1 MEDTIREVTPDEL
14 CDAVSPGEVTLV
26 LGAPSVGKSHHLR
39 QVGPSVERLAAAS
52 AVEDDELVVI
62 DDFVAATFD
71 LSDEDCLTD
80 GEPPSMNALFAR
92 PGGAVLVT
100 RPRSLDWLYQS
111 DLPVSSD
118 IVGQVDSVLVVR
130 TPPAESRD
138 AINEIRER
146 TSHRSHV
153 GLSNEERSPLV
164 ERITYPNYEFEDEDL
179 QERVGAVEKTVAP
192 AAFLSLS
199 QYGSETVLVGSDV
212 RTVVGDCDITVESLG
227 KATIELIS
235 SLHPRVEDDH
245 RDPTALSPAVATALA
260 LVASSLA
267 DDDTAWFEPLVR
279 HRPLVGAAEALE
291 IAFDLPPG
299 TINYLRVFASDPIR
313 TKIGQRLAAQ
323 PETETAIAEAGAA
336 FAEVRAGMRAVGPS
350 LDEAAV
356 GPDEYGSDPLVGAWH
371 WEEPETL
378 HTAAAERAF
387 PNSDDGPEAND
398 GPAGISV
405 NEVVDA
411 LDGGVV
417 VLSGPKASGK
427 RRLAANVATELTTWG
442 TTVRLPDVRRSDY
455 IRVGIDATPDVVVV
469 ATYGA
474 GPVRITGDTGV
485 RSLVEWV
492 ADGICSGALL
502 ICDDEFREQFDAVA
516 DRTGCAD
523 VAAWRDRTEF
533 ELDDIA
539 VAPERT
545 SRAVADDLL
554 SAMDWPDTRRPS
566 RLTLDVEKI
575 TGQSTLAAIA
585 GIPDK
590 DLDAAFV
597 GRVLADAVAVVARTA
612 RPSAAKQ
619 WLALFDD
626 LVGDVGLNRSDTDG
640 AIRYRGAVSG
650 TAMAAVASENPT
662 TDEWIEAIADRAVAL
677 TNETATP
684 PGRDSVGGDREPF
697 VGAFAN
703 ALARLAWPT
712 DGTGPNHGALACVD
726 QVLHRTADAR
736 EISEE
741 PGLTLRCRVYGAMT
755 ERIIETVADT
765 TAADDAFAPV
775 AALVQQAAATNEEGF
790 AAFVIGNSFASTIG
804 AVAGAACSPGDL
816 SPWVDALGS
825 QVRDSVVF
833 IQRQDNRAELLRHAY
848 TGALGFWVFEHG
860 CPDDRIEPWL
870 VAVGKDL
877 CRTATTADLDD
888 PAAFVVEVYGQA
900 VRRVVAARNF
910 DRAERL
916 FVACDQLVNTV
927 AASDLAAEEWT
938 VRAALH
944 AAALAAFGRVEQR
957 VDGVNE
963 GPYGI
968 GALPFS
974 DSPRFED
981 WIELYGGS
989 VTRGAVAE
997 TSHRERFLTA
1007 VYRGALSTRVRGFDD
1022 NSSSKG
1028 SRRQVHDSESGISPR
1043 RERVW
1048 FEALT
1053 DRIETVAAA
1062 GDLGVDPVAFLD
1074 DVFVGAAVNWAA
1086 DGAASASREWIT
1098 SLVNSFR
1105 ECRWEIDGPTKMEW
1119 FDAFAEA
1126 DAAVLQT
1133 VVTRTDI
1140 GNRSH
1145 DRLVQAVLSQIE
1157 TGATAADNQRHPV
1170 IYVSSVFG
1178 TALALT
1184 VEGEP
1189 AEVRF
1194 GVTEVLVAVEER
1206 AGFEWVGIGRAGIFE
1221 RIYARALTVVGRTNS
1236 DHANVE
1242 TWLDV
1247 VTERIEAT
1255 ATRAVPEDPAEF
1267 AASVYTRAYVDTV
1280 EDTVEAVEDDATTWR
1295 RRLDDELRAFA
1306 ASASVDDPATFLEK
1320 VYADIVVEGVKG
1332 SEPFEQVETYVAAV
1346 CASLETAAEAGI
1358 VQADDTLERTFTR
1371 SADELST
1378 ANPRAS
1384 ADYAARLDHGLREA
1398 ASDDL
1403 AAAVFESDGI
1413 AD

>member
-1 MEDTIREVTPDEL
+1 MEDTIREVTPSEL
-14 CDAVSPGEVTLV
+14 CDVVDPGEVTLV

-39 QVGPSVERLAAAS
+39 RVGPSVERLAATRD
-52 AVEDDELVVI
+52 VDDDELVIV
-62 DDFVAATFD
+62 DDFVTAAFD
-71 LSDEDCLTD
+71 LSDEDCSTD
-80 GEPPSMNALFAR
+80 GEPSGMNALFAR

-100 RPRSLDWLYQS
+100 RPRSLDWLCQS
-111 DLPVSSD
+111 SLSVSSD
-118 IVGQVDSVLVVR
+118 IVERVDSVLVVR
-130 TPPAESRD
+130 TPPAESSD
-138 AINEIRER
+138 AIDEIREH
-146 TSHRSHV
+146 TSRRSLP
-153 GLSNEERSPLV
+153 GLSNEERSSIV
-164 ERITYPNYEFEDEDL
+164 ERVTNPSYDFEDERL
-179 QERVGAVEKTVAP
+179 GEQIGTVEETVTP

-199 QYGSETVLVGSDV
+199 QYGSETVLVEPDV
-212 RTVVGDCDITVESLG
+212 RTVVGDCDITVEPLG
-227 KATIELIS
+227 EATLELIS
-235 SLHPRVEDDH
+235 SLHPRAEEVGC
-245 RDPTALSPAVATALA
+245 DPAALSPAVATAIA

-267 DDDTAWFEPLVR
+267 DDDTEWFEPLVR
-279 HRPLVGAAEALE
+279 HRPLAGAAEALE

-299 TINYLRVFASDPIR
+299 TIDHLRVFASESMR
-313 TKIGQRLAAQ
+313 TRIGQRLAAQ
-323 PETETAIAEAGAA
+323 PETETAIAEVGAA
-336 FAEVRAGMRAVGPS
+336 FEEIRAGMRAVRPS
-350 LDEAAV
+350 LDEIAV
-356 GPDEYGSDPLVGAWH
+356 GPDEYGSAPLVGAWH

-378 HTAAAERAF
+378 HAAAAEREF
-387 PNSDDGPEAND
+387 PNSDDGLETDD
-398 GPAGISV
+398 GPAGV
-405 NEVVDA
+405 DVDKVVDA

-442 TTVRLPDVRRSDY
+442 TTVRLTDLSRPDH
-455 IRVGIDATPDVVVV
+455 IRVGIDATPDAVVV

-474 GPVRITGDTGV
+474 EPARITSEAGI

-492 ADGICSGALL
+492 ADDTCSGALL

-523 VAAWRDRTEF
+523 VAAWRDRIEF
-533 ELDDIA
+533 ELDDIE

-554 SAMDWPDTRRPS
+554 SAMDWPETRRPS
-566 RLTLDVEKI
+566 RLTLDVERI
-575 TGQSTLAAIA
+575 TDQSTLAAIA
-585 GIPDK
+585 GMPDK

-597 GRVLADAVAVVARTA
+597 GQVLADAVTVVARTA

-662 TDEWIEAIADRAVAL
+662 TDEWVEAIADCAVAL

-684 PGRDSVGGDREPF
+684 PGRDSVGGDHEPF

-703 ALARLAWPT
+703 ALSRLAWPT

-726 QVLHRTADAR
+726 QVLHRTVDAG

-741 PGLTLRCRVYGAMT
+741 PGLTLLCRVYGSMT
-755 ERIIETVADT
+755 ERIIETVDDT
-765 TAADDAFAPV
+765 TAADDALAPV

-804 AVAGAACSPGDL
+804 AVAGAACPLGDL
-816 SPWVDALGS
+816 STWVDALGS
-825 QVRDSVVF
+825 QVRESVAF
-833 IQRQDNRAELLRHAY
+833 MQRQDNRAELLRHAY
-848 TGALGFWVFEHG
+848 TGALGFWVFEHE

-870 VAVGKDL
+870 VAVGEDL

-888 PAAFVVEVYGQA
+888 PVAFVAEIYGQA
-900 VRRVVAARNF
+900 VRHVVTARNF

-916 FVACDQLVNTV
+916 FGACDRLVDTV

-944 AAALAAFGRVEQR
+944 AAALAAFASVEQS
-957 VDGVNE
+957 VDGVND

-981 WIELYGGS
+981 WIELYDGS
-989 VTRGAVAE
+989 VARGAAAE
-997 TSHRERFLTA
+997 TAHRERFLTA
-1007 VYRGALSTRVRGFDD
+1007 AYRGALSTRVHGFDD
-1022 NSSSKG
+1022 DSSSKS
-1028 SRRQVHDSESGISPR
+1028 SRRRVRDSASGISPR

-1062 GDLGVDPVAFLD
+1062 DDLVTDPVAFLD
-1074 DVFVGAAVNWAA
+1074 GVFGDAAVNWAA
-1086 DGAASASREWIT
+1086 DGETSLSGEWIT
-1098 SLVNSFR
+1098 SLARSFR

-1119 FDAFAEA
+1119 FDAFAEV

-1133 VVTRTDI
+1133 VMTRTDI

-1145 DRLVQAVLSQIE
+1145 DRLVQAVLSQVE
-1157 TGATAADNQRHPV
+1157 TGATAADNPPHPV
-1170 IYVSSVFG
+1170 NYVSSVFG
-1178 TALALT
+1178 TALALA
-1184 VEGEP
+1184 VEAEP

-1194 GVTEVLVAVEER
+1194 GVTEVLTAAEER
-1206 AGFEWVGIGRAGIFE
+1206 ADFEWVGIERAGIFE
-1221 RIYARALTVVGRTNS
+1221 RIYARALAVVGRTNS

-1242 TWLDV
+1242 AWLDV

-1255 ATRAVPEDPAEF
+1255 ATRAVPENPAEF
-1267 AASVYTRAYVDTV
+1267 VASVYTRAYVDTV
-1280 EDTVEAVEDDATTWR
+1280 EGDATAWR
-1295 RRLDDELRAFA
+1295 QRLDDELRAFA
-1306 ASASVDDPATFLEK
+1306 ASASVDDPAAFLEE
-1320 VYADIVVEGVKG
+1320 VYADIVVKGVKG
-1332 SEPFEQVETYVAAV
+1332 GEPFEQIEAYVAAV
-1346 CASLETAAEAGI
+1346 RASIETAADAGI
-1358 VQADDTLERTFTR
+1358 VRTDDTLERTFTR

-1384 ADYAARLDHGLREA
+1384 ADYAARLDHGLREVVG
-1398 ASDDL
+1398 DDL
-1403 AAAVFESDGI
+1403 AAAAFESDGT